1 LHVTYIESAGR
12 QSSQPVSPTTST
24 IRVATRFTTTPT
36 ITPMRIST
44 LTRRSVA
51 ALLLGA
57 AIAPA
62 ARAQQSSR
70 PPLRPL
76 GPAVA
81 TSAPMG
87 AVAAVQPLPGGRLLV
102 NDPLHRQVVLLDSS
116 LKQLAVVADTTPA
129 TKNAYGARNGGLLPF
144 RGDSALFVD
153 ANSLSMLVIDP
164 AGKIARIMA
173 APRANDVFFLLGGP
187 MGNPGFDAKGR
198 LVYRSMG
205 FGDRRIAPAPGQPFT
220 PPALPD
226 SVPIVRYDLGA
237 RKLDTAAFVKVY
249 APKFN
254 VTQTENGGMRM
265 STFVNPIPEVDDW
278 AVMPDGTIAIV
289 RKDYHVDF
297 IDADGKKT
305 SGPKIPFDWQRLT
318 DSAKTAIIDS
328 SKAAFERARA
338 GGPTGPG
345 GGAPMIIAQVG
356 PGGPPPGAPPGGAGQ
371 MIVVR
376 ERVGDGAAP
385 PPRTTAPSGAAAP
398 PPIAFVAPSELP
410 DYRPAFS
417 NGSVRADAEGKLWV
431 RIMSPKPASGPEYD
445 VIDRTGKLVDRVVLP
460 AGTTIA
466 GFGAAGTVYLGVRD
480 SSGVHIVRAREK

>member
-1 LHVTYIESAGR
+1 
-12 QSSQPVSPTTST
+12 
-24 IRVATRFTTTPT
+24 
-36 ITPMRIST
+36 
-44 LTRRSVA
+44 
-51 ALLLGA
+51 
-57 AIAPA
+57 
-62 ARAQQSSR
+62 
-70 PPLRPL
+70 
-76 GPAVA
+76 
-81 TSAPMG
+81 MG
-87 AVAAVQPLPGGRLLV
+87 AVAAVQALPDGRLLV
-102 NDPLHRQVVLLDSS
+102 NDPLRRQVVLLDSS
-116 LKQLAVVADTTPA
+116 LTQLAVVADTTPA

-164 AGKIARIMA
+164 SGKIARIMA

-205 FGDRRIAPAPGQPFT
+205 FGDRRAAPAPGQPFT

-226 SVPIVRYDLGA
+226 SVPIVRYDLTA

-254 VTQTENGGMRM
+254 VTPTENGGMRM

-278 AVMPDGTIAIV
+278 AVMPDGTIAIL
-289 RKDYHVDF
+289 RKDYHVDYV
-297 IDADGKKT
+297 DADGKKT

-328 SKAAFERARA
+328 SKAAFERMRA
-338 GGPTGPG
+338 GGPGAG
-345 GGAPMIIAQVG
+345 AGGAPMIIAQVG
-356 PGGPPPGAPPGGAGQ
+356 PGGQPPGGAPPGGGQ
-371 MIVVR
+371 VMIFR
-376 ERVGDGAAP
+376 QSGPDGPAPPSRSAAP
-385 PPRTTAPSGAAAP
+385 SPGTAGP
-398 PPIAFVAPSELP
+398 PPLAFVAPSELP

-480 SSGVHIVRAREK
+480 ASGVHVVRARER

>member
-1 LHVTYIESAGR
+1 MRHVGIHHSFHHGT
-12 QSSQPVSPTTST
+12 PTTAST
-24 IRVATRFTTTPT
+24 
-36 ITPMRIST
+36 MHSSS
-44 LTRRSVA
+44 LDRRSVVA
-51 ALLLGA
+51 ALLGA
-57 AIAPA
+57 ALAAPA
-62 ARAQQSSR
+62 GAQQSAR

-76 GPAVA
+76 GTALA

-87 AVAAVQPLPGGRLLV
+87 AVAAVQPLPDGRLLV
-102 NDPLHRQVVLLDSS
+102 NDPLRRQVVLLDSS

-153 ANSLSMLVIDP
+153 PNSLSMLVIDP
-164 AGKIARIMA
+164 AGKISRIMA

-198 LVYRSMG
+198 LVYRSSG
-205 FGDRRIAPAPGQPFT
+205 LGERRTAQAPGQPFT
-220 PPALPD
+220 PPVLPD
-226 SVPIVRYDLGA
+226 SVPIVRYDLTA

-254 VTQTENGGMRM
+254 ATPTENGGMRM
-265 STFVNPIPEVDDW
+265 STYVNPIPEVDDW
-278 AVMPDGTIAIV
+278 AVLPDGTIAIL
-289 RKDYHVDF
+289 RKDYHVDYV
-297 IDADGKKT
+297 DADGKRT

-328 SKAAFERARA
+328 SKAAFERMRA
-338 GGPTGPG
+338 GGPAGGPG
-345 GGAPMIIAQVG
+345 GGPMIIAQVG
-356 PGGPPPGAPPGGAGQ
+356 PGGPPPGGAPPGGGQ
-371 MIVVR
+371 VMIIR
-376 ERVGDGAAP
+376 QGGPDGPAP
-385 PPRTTAPSGAAAP
+385 PSRSTAPSGAAAGP
-398 PPIAFVAPSELP
+398 PPLLFVSPSELP
-410 DYRPAFS
+410 DYRPAFA

-480 SSGVHIVRAREK
+480 SSGVHIVRAKER